1 MSDGKS
7 NIERVMASTAQGTL
21 REWRQRGAAAS
32 NKVQGIRR
40 AVNNKLQRMLETSD
54 TQDLVRGLLW
64 GELTEEQRDYVRGI
78 VPATIPDES
87 ITPLVAM
94 VYAVVAKTV
103 RSGDASQ
110 LERLL
115 RISGETAELKIKLS
129 GGIENTPFDQLDL
142 TQLSDAEL
150 RRLVARE
157 RPDDGDTINAEYQEI
172 SEYEG
177 DEFTWQD

>member
-1 MSDGKS
+1 MANGDS
-7 NIERVMASTAQGTL
+7 NIEKVMQAATQEELT
-21 REWRQRGAAAS
+21 EWRRRGGIKS
-32 NKVQGIRR
+32 RQVQGIRR

-78 VPATIPDES
+78 VPATIPDEG

-129 GGIENTPFDQLDL
+129 GGIENIPFDQLDL
-142 TQLSDAEL
+142 TQLSDEEL
-150 RRLVARE
+150 RRLAERE
-157 RPDDGDTINAEYQEI
+157 RPDEEIIDIDNYEKEEYK
-172 SEYEG
+172 
-177 DEFTWQD
+177 